1 LNHHLSKPIYDTTE
15 DQVRQQRI
23 READYIL
30 EAAVPDL
37 PDRETELEYMQW
49 LQDDIRADPWVGQHF
64 KKLMAGPKRV
74 PYKNNTELSKQY
86 RVQYMFYFATGAL
99 ICWPLAMWVGNKAQ
113 TSRGGVPVYPM

>member
-1 LNHHLSKPIYDTTE
+1 LNYQLSKPIYDTTE

-30 EAAVPDL
+30 EAAVPEL

-49 LQDDIRADPWVGQHF
+49 LQDDIRSDPWVAQHF

-74 PYKNNTELSKQY
+74 PYKNNTELSK
-86 RVQYMFYFATGAL
+86 
-99 ICWPLAMWVGNKAQ
+99 
-113 TSRGGVPVYPM
+113 